1 MYSYDYAYSLGYI
14 LVFIGFF
21 ITMGSQLLI
30 KINYSKYKSISNSSK
45 TKGVDVARCILNA
58 NDLKKVRVEEVSGE
72 LTDHY
77 DPRDKVV
84 RLSSDIYNGTSV
96 AAMAVAAHE
105 CGHAIQD
112 KLNYKPLRFRSSMVP
127 VVNLCDRLGYIVITI
142 GLVFGFLNLSLVG
155 LVLLGAVLLF
165 QLVTL
170 PVEFN
175 ASSRAKKQIDILKLG
190 DNKTES
196 GISKMLWA
204 AALTYVASVINT
216 IFQLLRMLFAILSN
230 SRRSD

>member
-1 MYSYDYAYSLGYI
+1 MYYGNELSYYSGYI
-14 LVFIGFF
+14 LVLIGFI
-21 ITMGSQLLI
+21 ITCGAQALV
-30 KINYSKYKSISNSSK
+30 KGNYSRYKKIANSSK
-45 TKGVDVARCILNA
+45 TKGVDVARTILDA
-58 NDLKKVRVEEVSGE
+58 NDLRKVKIEQVSGE

-84 RLSSDIYNGTSV
+84 RLSRDIYNGTSV

-112 KLNYKPLRFRSSMVP
+112 KLNYGPLRFRSSLVP
-127 VVNLCDRLGYIVITI
+127 IVNLCDRLGYIVIMI
-142 GLVFGFLNLSLVG
+142 GLVLGFFNLSLVG
-155 LVLLGAVLLF
+155 LILLGAVLLF

-175 ASSRAKKQIDILKLG
+175 ASSRAKKQIDMLNLG
-190 DNKTES
+190 DKKTED
-196 GISKMLWA
+196 GISKMLTA

-216 IFQLLRMLFAILSN
+216 LFQLFRMFLMIIGN
-230 SRRSD
+230 RRRD

>member
-1 MYSYDYAYSLGYI
+1 MYYGNELSYYGGYI
-14 LVFIGFF
+14 LVLIGFV
-21 ITMGSQLLI
+21 ITFGAQTLVKGS
-30 KINYSKYKSISNSSK
+30 YSKYKKIANNGK
-45 TKGVDVARCILNA
+45 TKGVDVARIILDA
-58 NDLKKVRVEEVSGE
+58 NDLKNVKIEQVGGE
-72 LTDHY
+72 LSDHY

-112 KLNYKPLRFRSSMVP
+112 KLNYGPLRFRSSLVP
-127 VVNLCDRLGYIVITI
+127 VVNLCDRLGYIVIMI
-142 GLVFGFLNLSLVG
+142 GLIFGFFNLSLIG
-155 LVLLGAVLLF
+155 LIILGAVLLF

-175 ASSRAKKQIDILKLG
+175 ASSRAKKQIDMLSLG
-190 DNKTES
+190 DKETEN
-196 GISKMLWA
+196 GISKMLTA

-216 IFQLLRMLFAILSN
+216 LFQLLRMFLMIIGN
-230 SRRSD
+230 RRRN

>member
-1 MYSYDYAYSLGYI
+1 MYNYDTTYMLGYGFVI
-14 LVFIGFF
+14 IGFI
-21 ITMGSQLLI
+21 ITMGAQLLV
-30 KINYSKYKSISNSSK
+30 KGNYSKYKKISNSSN
-45 TKGVDVARCILNA
+45 TRGCDVARRILNA
-58 NDLKKVRVEEVSGE
+58 NDLNKVKIEQVSGE

-112 KLNYKPLRFRSSMVP
+112 KVNYGPLRFRSSMVP
-127 VVNLCDRLGYIVITI
+127 VVNLCDKIGYFVIMLGLILGFFNMAMF
-142 GLVFGFLNLSLVG
+142 GLI
-155 LVLLGAVLLF
+155 LLGAVLLF

-175 ASSRAKKQIDILKLG
+175 ASSRALKIL
-190 DNKTES
+190 NKDHLIEEDEVKNCRKVLT
-196 GISKMLWA
+196 A
-204 AALTYVASVINT
+204 AALTYVAGVAST
-216 IFQLLRMLFAILSN
+216 ILEMLRLVLMFV
-230 SRRSD
+230 RRD